1 MGYVYTTDVVTKMVY
16 VSDVASAYT
25 YGSGTGVGGFK
36 LDGQGTNS
44 ASATYKNSPVY
55 ARWTTHSDIVYT
67 NFDTSCEYMRVN
79 GGYGG
84 LVQQL
89 VLIHLFIHVYK
100 KVIIFSYLMVTG
112 VHSLMVL
119 LHKHGKQPLMVLQY
133 LLVLW
138 LPYTKELEQIL
149 KLV

>member
-84 LVQQL
+84 SGSTASANT
-89 VLIHLFIHVYK
+89 FVYPCLQK
-100 KVIIFSYLMVTG
+100 GDYIFLPDGNWGAFTDGTTAQTWKATADGAAVSSGIMA
-112 VHSLMVL
+112 SLY
-119 LHKHGKQPLMVLQY
+119 KG
-133 LLVLW
+133 
-138 LPYTKELEQIL
+138 TRANTEAS
-149 KLV
+149 